1 MNDDVTADRVRY
13 LNAHLHPGLYV
24 VLVSTYVHEL
34 EGAFT
39 AKVTSNYKI
48 SFETFWP
55 PKWVMGEE
63 RSNDDSVNEL
73 ANSTTN
79 NLVAAGKKFSKKA
92 IKITKELF
100 GSGDKVKKKTGIEG
114 GR

>member
-1 MNDDVTADRVRY
+1 
-13 LNAHLHPGLYV
+13 
-24 VLVSTYVHEL
+24 
-34 EGAFT
+34 
-39 AKVTSNYKI
+39 
-48 SFETFWP
+48 
-55 PKWVMGEE
+55 MGEE
-63 RSNDDSVNEL
+63 RSNDDLVNEL

-114 GR
+114 IDEESESEPESDSDDD